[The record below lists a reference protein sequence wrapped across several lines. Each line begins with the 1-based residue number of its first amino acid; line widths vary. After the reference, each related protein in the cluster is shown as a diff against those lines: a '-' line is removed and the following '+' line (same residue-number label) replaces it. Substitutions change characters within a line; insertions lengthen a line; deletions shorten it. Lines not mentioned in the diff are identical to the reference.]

1 MLRTSFAVAI
11 ACIMGVL
18 VAVLVT
24 TRDLN
29 HTNSIFTDGVVQAEK
44 VNSTTDIAL
53 TAGNEL
59 PTADATFQ
67 ISLPQTL
74 SVIAQLQNA
83 QGTLNGLAEQL
94 TKGSAVLGSADAPL
108 ATIIGE
114 VVASNT
120 QLTNVQS
127 SFANI
132 NNLLQGGLS
141 LANAISSQLVQTLA
155 LSKNIESKLH
165 ILGVLG
171 GTV

>member
-1 MLRTSFAVAI
+1 
-11 ACIMGVL
+11 MGVL

-29 HTNSIFTDGVVQAEK
+29 HTNDIFTDGVVQAEK
-44 VNSTTDIAL
+44 VNATTDIAL

-83 QGTLNGLAEQL
+83 EATLDGLAVQL
-94 TKGSAVLGSADAPL
+94 TKGAQVLTSADAPL

-114 VVASNT
+114 VVASNSA
-120 QLTNVQS
+120 LSAVLGP
-127 SFANI
+127 FGNI
-132 NNLLQGGLS
+132 NNLLQGAL
-141 LANAISSQLVQTLA
+141 NQVNHISGQLDSTLA
-155 LSKNIESKLH
+155 LSKEIESKLH

-171 GTV
+171 GQNGLLP